1 MRELGGVH
9 FPAMIVGSLA
19 MVGVLDK
26 FCAKVMEDML
36 FPWLARAADDW
47 LWWNGM
53 ADVWFVGKMMGRDV
67 VGGGFYTDAFLAS
80 EGCW

>member
-47 LWWNGM
+47 L
-53 ADVWFVGKMMGRDV
+53 
-67 VGGGFYTDAFLAS
+67 
-80 EGCW
+80 